1 MSHVSLFFRFHYIE
15 YPKHIEIILKWLL
28 LQKPVVMFFFYFCFW
43 LDQGVLSMQVAHNGY
58 TDPNSLKFENITVM
72 GVTAAPG
79 HVTVSDG
86 NTVLSLSD
94 AQIQYDSNK
103 QVIIVLTLQFSIH
116 HQRQNETVLVTYF
129 N

>member
-1 MSHVSLFFRFHYIE
+1 MASVTKTCSNVLFS
-15 YPKHIEIILKWLL
+15 
-28 LQKPVVMFFFYFCFW
+28 FCFW
-43 LDQGVLSMQVAHNGY
+43 LDQGVLSMQVVHNGY
-58 TDPNSLKFENITVM
+58 TDPNNLKFENITVM

-103 QVIIVLTLQFSIH
+103 QVIIVTLQSSIH
-116 HQRQNETVLVTYF
+116 HQSQNEAVFGTYF